1 MRGYGRDYRGYD
13 EGYVEGWGM
22 TGLNNSILYGPRGPA
37 RGYDRSLA
45 RDFRGGGLRSRPTA
59 VRWAGPGEGTRLGRG
74 LRPVSG
80 GDLQRGYGDDFQR
93 GYGGRLE
100 GRSGGG
106 YEAGYG
112 SPRGGWWGAGPE
124 ETNRFRRTFA
134 PRDRYDRR

>member
-37 RGYDRSLA
+37 RGYDRSLGH
-45 RDFRGGGLRSRPTA
+45 DFQGGGFRSRPA
-59 VRWAGPGEGTRLGRG
+59 VGGWAGPGEGTRLARG
-74 LRPVSG
+74 FRSASG
-80 GDLQRGYGDDFQR
+80 GDRQRGYGSDFER
-93 GYGGRLE
+93 GYGGRFE
-100 GRSGGG
+100 SRPGSG
-106 YEAGYG
+106 YRYG
-112 SPRGGWWGAGPE
+112 STRGGWWGAGPA